1 MFQAAATFP
10 NLNRIVQKRYFFQYL
25 FQTYQVIQSSDLIHE
40 MIVLLNMF
48 FFVTI
53 QNAIQVRK
61 IAIQIDAVVV
71 SSTDQV
77 AVASLEHGES
87 YLWQTIFFIKFVIS
101 ITAAVATS
109 HPSGFMLGIR
119 CMRVEWIRLMMDSFP
134 AK

>member
-1 MFQAAATFP
+1 M
-10 NLNRIVQKRYFFQYL
+10 
-25 FQTYQVIQSSDLIHE
+25 IQSSDLIHE
-40 MIVLLNMF
+40 MIILLNMF

-53 QNAIQVRK
+53 QNAIQVRE

-71 SSTDQV
+71 RSTNQV
-77 AVASLEHGES
+77 AVASLKHGES
-87 YLWQTIFFIKFVIS
+87 YLWQTIFRKFVIS